1 MYIDQAL
8 TGVLAELDS
17 VMIPASES
25 GKVEKIRGG
34 IRKVICAVQADRA
47 KRQEEQ
53 ETAKEEKGNDD

>member
-8 TGVLAELDS
+8 TGVLGALDT

-25 GKVEKIRGG
+25 GKVENIKSS
-34 IRKVICAVQADRA
+34 IRKVIYAVQADRA

-53 ETAKEEKGNDD
+53 ETAKEEKGDDD